1 MDLIIVN
8 YKTTDY
14 LHTCL
19 NSVYHSLNGVRA
31 NIHVFDN
38 GSSDHVDQIKAAF
51 PQVNLYKHKNNLG
64 FSKAV
69 NRVLKS
75 TFSPYIVLLN
85 PDAIVKN
92 GLFESAKF
100 YMDNNPEVGII
111 GPKILDPDG
120 SVQGSARAF
129 PTILSAFAGRRS
141 LLTKL
146 FPKNGFVCSNILS
159 NKSDGRNPM
168 QVDWVSGA
176 CMVVRREAL
185 EAVGRFDE
193 RFFLYWEDV
202 DLCKRMDNQG
212 WKVIYYPKA
221 AIKHAVG
228 GSSEHNLVRSVFEF
242 HRSAYHYY
250 MKHHDSYRQ
259 ILKLLLI
266 PALSIR
272 FAGVLLIQSLRRMIR
287 YSIKNIIKGRNSSK
301 YTERERFLN
310 KPLAVNSEMFVK
322 RALVDRRKG
331 MDNRRSFNPE
341 YIMNGGAERRRQVE
355 RRRLGERRSSWVP
368 LSKSS

>member
-14 LHTCL
+14 LHACL
-19 NSVYHSLNGVRA
+19 KSVYDSLNGVPA

-38 GSSDHVDQIKAAF
+38 GSSDHVDQIKDAF
-51 PQVNLYKHKNNLG
+51 PQVNLHKHKHNLG

-69 NRVLKS
+69 NRILKN
-75 TFSPYIVLLN
+75 TFSPYAVLLN
-85 PDAIVKN
+85 PDATVKN
-92 GLFESAKF
+92 GLFESARS

-129 PTILSAFAGRRS
+129 PTILSACAGRRS

-185 EAVGRFDE
+185 EAVGGFDE

-202 DLCKRMDNQG
+202 DLCKRMDSQG
-212 WKVIYYPKA
+212 WKVIYHPKG
-221 AIKHAVG
+221 AIEHAVG
-228 GSSEHNLVRSVFEF
+228 GSSEHNLIRSVFEF

-266 PALSIR
+266 PALSVR
-272 FAGVLLIQSLRRMIR
+272 FAGVLLIQSLRRMVR
-287 YSIKNIIKGRNSSK
+287 YFIKNIIKGRNSSK
-301 YTERERFLN
+301 YTKREQFLN
-310 KPLAVNSEMFVK
+310 KPLAGISDVFVK
-322 RALVDRRKG
+322 RSPVDRRKG
-331 MDNRRSFNPE
+331 EDKRRSCNPD
-341 YIMNGGAERRRQVE
+341 YIMNGGEERRRQVE
-355 RRRLGERRSSWVP
+355 RRKLGERRSSWVP